1 MLHRKEKKES
11 ILKYNH
17 REKSMKIQ
25 FTIYAEMGSLLRII
39 NICYNDPE
47 KSSATKINGHTLSG
61 FSLFT
66 YCSFNIAKNKY
77 SCIGK
82 DYIKFFSK
90 DLRKHTTKVSNCE
103 EKEMIALTNWN

>member
-1 MLHRKEKKES
+1 
-11 ILKYNH
+11 
-17 REKSMKIQ
+17 MKIQ
-25 FTIYAEMGSLLRII
+25 FTIYAEMESLLRII

-47 KSSATKINGHTLSG
+47 KSSTTKINGHAPSG

-66 YCSFNIAKNKY
+66 YCSFNIAKNKH

-103 EKEMIALTNWN
+103 EKEMIALTK